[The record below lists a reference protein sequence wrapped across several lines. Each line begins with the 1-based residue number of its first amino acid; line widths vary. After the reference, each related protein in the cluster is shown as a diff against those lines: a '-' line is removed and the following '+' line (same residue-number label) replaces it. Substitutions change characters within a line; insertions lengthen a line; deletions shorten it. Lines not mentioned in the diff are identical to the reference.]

1 VTLPERLVAIH
12 RALARR
18 RIPHAFGGA
27 IALAYWT
34 LDPRATSDIDVN
46 VFVPATDAAKALR
59 ALPPEV
65 AQPEGIAEAIARDGQ
80 IRLWWDETPIDLF
93 FDTVPVHADAASHR
107 RRVAFASTQIPVL
120 GPVELAVFKAMFDR
134 TRDWADIEA
143 MLVAESLDLDAV
155 RETLQTML
163 PDDDRRFARLE
174 EALRRARADGD
185 PRLSRPGR

>member
-1 VTLPERLVAIH
+1 MTLPERLVSLH

-34 LDPRATSDIDVN
+34 LDPRATSDIDIN
-46 VFVPATDAAKALR
+46 VFLPAAEAGKLLR

-65 AQPEGIAEAIARDGQ
+65 AQPEGTAEQIARDGQ
-80 IRLWWDETPIDLF
+80 IRLWWDETPVDLF
-93 FDTVPVHADAASHR
+93 FDTVPVHDAAARHCE
-107 RRVAFASTQIPVL
+107 RVAFARTRIPVL

-143 MLVAESLDLDAV
+143 MLAVESLDVDTV
-155 RETLQTML
+155 REVLQTMFAT
-163 PDDDRRFARLE
+163 DDHRLARLE
-174 EALRRARADGD
+174 EALLRARAEA
-185 PRLSRPGR
+185 R

>member
-1 VTLPERLVAIH
+1 MTLPERLVALH

-34 LDPRATSDIDVN
+34 RDPRATSDIDVN
-46 VFVPATDAAKALR
+46 VFLPAADAAKALR

-65 AQPEGIAEAIARDGQ
+65 TQPDGTAEAIARDGQ
-80 IRLWWDETPIDLF
+80 IRLWWDETPVDLF
-93 FDTVPVHADAASHR
+93 FDTVPVHDDAARQR
-107 RRVAFASTQIPVL
+107 RRVPFARTQIPVL
-120 GPVELAVFKAMFDR
+120 GPEQLAIFKTMFDR

-143 MLVAESLDLDAV
+143 MLAAETLDVDAV

-163 PDDDRRFARLE
+163 PPADHRFARLD
-174 EALRRARADGD
+174 EALVRARGD
-185 PRLSRPGR
+185 AGR